1 MNYSRSSVP
10 RRKGQVMKGTHL
22 TLEDRKFIQHSLDEE
37 KSKAQIARDLGKSPS
52 TISKELKLHRKI
64 KPRNM
69 FNTGIAYFCKNRNKF
84 DSCRK
89 CAKKCPNYLER
100 TCKRRD
106 RIGICNKCPK
116 VSHCHL
122 DKYFYHAAR
131 AHEEYLYTLSDS
143 REGVNL
149 TTPQMITMAETIAPL
164 LKRGQSVYQIV
175 ENHPE
180 LGICVKTLYTYIES
194 GIFKNYGIDNF
205 SLRRQVSSK
214 KKKSLK
220 PRKQPVCYD
229 GHKYEDFLEFRKSH
243 PDIPATEMDTLYN
256 QSEGPYIQTFIF
268 ENAPVMIGFLHEE
281 KTSASMASTLDV
293 LQERLG
299 NDYYRLF
306 HLLITDRGPEFEKM
320 DLFEINYETGQ
331 MRTNIFYCD
340 PQQPSQKPHVEN
352 NHNFV
357 RDILPNSTDLKR
369 LTQEDLDLMFSH
381 INSTPRKSLNGKT
394 PYEAF
399 AFFYGE
405 ELLGKLNVTRIDKD
419 DVTLMPYLLNIK

>member
-1 MNYSRSSVP
+1 
-10 RRKGQVMKGTHL
+10 MKGTHL
-22 TLEDRKFIQHSLDEE
+22 TLDDRRFIQRELEAE
-37 KSKAQIARDLGKSPS
+37 KSKVQIARDLGKSPS
-52 TISKELKLHRKI
+52 TISKEVKLHRKI
-64 KPRNM
+64 RPRNM
-69 FNTGIAYFCKNRNKF
+69 FNTRVGYFCENRGKY
-84 DSCRK
+84 DCCRK
-89 CAKKCPNYLER
+89 CEKKCPNYLER
-100 TCKRRD
+100 KCKRRD

-116 VSHCHL
+116 INNCRL
-122 DKYFYHAAR
+122 DKYFYHAAK

-149 TTPQMITMAETIAPL
+149 TTPQMITMAETIGPL
-164 LKRGQSVYQIV
+164 LRRGQSVYQIV

-180 LGICVKTLYTYIES
+180 LGICVKTLYTYIEA
-194 GIFKNYGIDNF
+194 GIFKDYGIDNF

-220 PRKQPVCYD
+220 PRKQPACYD
-229 GHKYEDFLEFRKSH
+229 GHKYEDFLEFRKVN

-281 KTSASMASTLDV
+281 KTSASMASTLDL
-293 LQERLG
+293 LQERLCD
-299 NDYYRLF
+299 DYYKLF
-306 HLLITDRGPEFEKM
+306 SLIVTDRGSEFEKI
-320 DLFEINYETGQ
+320 DLFEINYETGEL
-331 MRTNIFYCD
+331 RTNIFYCD

-352 NHNFV
+352 NHNYV
-357 RDILPNSTDLKR
+357 RDIIPNGKNLKN

-381 INSTPRKSLNGKT
+381 INSTPRESLNGKT

-405 ELLGKLNVTRIDKD
+405 DLLRKLNVTKIDKD